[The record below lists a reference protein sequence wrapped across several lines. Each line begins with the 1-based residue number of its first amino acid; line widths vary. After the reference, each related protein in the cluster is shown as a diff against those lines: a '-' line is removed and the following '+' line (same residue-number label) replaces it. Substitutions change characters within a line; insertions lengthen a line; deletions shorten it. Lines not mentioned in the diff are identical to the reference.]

1 MCKWEFENIRG
12 SKNYFSNR
20 ISKDNQIHK
29 IPFTITII
37 YKRQLKRNSKFFSSS
52 IPTLANFL
60 RTREQKGRDG
70 REALA
75 LAPFEPV
82 SFLLR
87 RTRKRIYETTWP
99 SRMSGCADGANPEI
113 RNARR
118 FTKSNRFLWT
128 VAGYP
133 RLDLTLHLVIGPS
146 SINLITRFSPD
157 SLLPCFS
164 SCENSRQ
171 NYL

>member
-20 ISKDNQIHK
+20 ISKDNQI
-29 IPFTITII
+29 
-37 YKRQLKRNSKFFSSS
+37 RNSIYHYLQTTIETEFQIFLFFDNRSQHWPISSAQES
-52 IPTLANFL
+52 KKEGMEEKLWL
-60 RTREQKGRDG
+60 S
-70 REALA
+70 
-75 LAPFEPV
+75 PFEPV